1 VIKIDQITQALVL
14 AGGEGTRLKPI
25 TKKIPKPMIEI
36 HGKPFLEYQLEL
48 LAKNGITDVVLGVGY
63 LWEQIKDYFGNNFN
77 SRSGEKVKLRYSVEP
92 RFIGT
97 GGAVKLAEP
106 ALDDLFFIVYGDS
119 YLPIDYQTLGQAI
132 FQDDILGVLSVYNN
146 QDKLVNNNVIVN
158 DDGFIQKYDKQ
169 HPEPDMNGVEAGA
182 NVFKKDLLRHIP
194 EDVPENQKISLEVD
208 IYPKLIKN
216 HQLISYMTDI
226 RFYDIGT
233 FERLEIFTEVIK

>member
-1 VIKIDQITQALVL
+1 M

-25 TKKIPKPMIEI
+25 TKRIPKPMVEI
-36 HGKPFLEYQLEL
+36 NGKPFLEYQLEL

-63 LWEQIKDYFGNNFN
+63 LWEQIKDYFGDTFN
-77 SRSGEKVKLRYSVEP
+77 SQSDEKVTLRYSVEP

-106 ALDDLFFIVYGDS
+106 ALDDFFFIAYGDS
-119 YLPIDYQTLGQAI
+119 YLPINYQILGQAI
-132 FQDDILGVLSVYNN
+132 FQDDILGVLAVYNN
-146 QDKLVNNNVIVN
+146 PERMVNNNVIVN
-158 DDGFIQKYDKQ
+158 GDGVILKYDKQ
-169 HPEPDMNGVEAGA
+169 HPIAEMNGVEAGA
-182 NVFKKDLLRHIP
+182 NVFKKELLGHIP
-194 EDVPENQKISLEVD
+194 EKIPENQKISLEVD

-216 HQLISYMTDI
+216 HQLLSYMTDI